1 MQLIATLDAIDP
13 AQFAGGTAV
22 AIGKFDGLHRG
33 HLAILD
39 ALQRRATPEALH
51 TVIFTFTNNPLSV
64 LRPELCPSPLTT
76 PEQRADLIAA
86 EGIDTCVM
94 VEFDEELSKTSAED
108 FVVDVLVRKLNV
120 KHVVLGADFRF
131 GYRGVGDGEL
141 LSALGA
147 EHGFEVEVVACVAD
161 SEAGGEISS
170 SRIRDAVLTGDVRA
184 AASMLGRPYSVRGE
198 VVRGDARGR
207 ELGYPTANLGGVV
220 EGLIPAHGVYA
231 GAVVIDGVRRAA
243 AISVGVN
250 LTFEPE
256 GEPRVEAYVLDFDG
270 DLYGTAIEVQFTERL
285 RPMLPFETVDALVEQ
300 MREDVSATRRLEA

>member
-1 MQLIATLDAIDP
+1 GRAELHDPTVVRPPVSVVALRQRLRLHSARAARARTHLAVAKPQDTHRRRSALVQLIATLDAIDP

-51 TVIFTFTNNPLSV
+51 TVVFTFTNNPLSV

-131 GYRGVGDGEL
+131 
-141 LSALGA
+141 
-147 EHGFEVEVVACVAD
+147 
-161 SEAGGEISS
+161 
-170 SRIRDAVLTGDVRA
+170 
-184 AASMLGRPYSVRGE
+184 
-198 VVRGDARGR
+198 
-207 ELGYPTANLGGVV
+207 
-220 EGLIPAHGVYA
+220 
-231 GAVVIDGVRRAA
+231 
-243 AISVGVN
+243 
-250 LTFEPE
+250 
-256 GEPRVEAYVLDFDG
+256 
-270 DLYGTAIEVQFTERL
+270 
-285 RPMLPFETVDALVEQ
+285 
-300 MREDVSATRRLEA
+300 